1 MTNLRRNLDSSDNQS
16 SVEENWESN
25 SIQDLKE
32 WITKHNVS
40 ETTGSV
46 G

>member
-1 MTNLRRNLDSSDNQS
+1 MANLRLNLGNSDNQS
-16 SVEENWESN
+16 SVEENRETD

-32 WITKHNVS
+32 WLKKDNVS

-46 G
+46 E